1 MSKLTGKVA
10 LVTGGNSGIGLAAAR
25 RFADEGAF
33 VFIAAR
39 RKEEL
44 ERAKAGIGRNVSAVQ
59 TDVTKTGDLD
69 HLFALIKSEKG
80 HLDIVFA
87 NAGRGEFIALPQI
100 TEEHL
105 DGVLN
110 LNLKAVLFTV
120 QKALPLLNDG
130 GSIILTSSIAATKGF
145 PGLSAYAAAKAGLRA
160 FARVWANELKDRKI
174 RTNILT
180 PGPVN
185 TPPIASVPR
194 DAINSIVSS
203 VPLGRLGEAKEL
215 ADAALFLASDEA
227 SFVNGTELFV
237 DGGAAQ
243 V

>member
-25 RFADEGAF
+25 RFVDEGAF

-44 ERAKAGIGRNVSAVQ
+44 ERAKMGIGRNVSAVR
-59 TDVTKTGDLD
+59 TDVTKMEDLD

-87 NAGRGEFIALPQI
+87 NAGRGEFVTLPQI
-100 TEEHL
+100 TEEHV

-110 LNLKAVLFTV
+110 LNFKVVLFTV

-145 PGLSAYAAAKAGLRA
+145 PGLSATLRPKRVSEHLLA
-160 FARVWANELKDRKI
+160 FG
-174 RTNILT
+174 RTNLKIARFAPTFSRPDRSIRLQLRRC
-180 PGPVN
+180 PGM
-185 TPPIASVPR
+185 R
-194 DAINSIVSS
+194 
-203 VPLGRLGEAKEL
+203 
-215 ADAALFLASDEA
+215 
-227 SFVNGTELFV
+227 
-237 DGGAAQ
+237 
-243 V
+243 

>member
-1 MSKLTGKVA
+1 MSKLTEKIA
-10 LVTGGNSGIGLAAAR
+10 LVTGGNSGIGLATAQK
-25 RFADEGAF
+25 FVEEGAF

-44 ERAKAGIGRNVSAVQ
+44 EKAKAAIGRQVTVVQ
-59 TDVTKTGDLD
+59 TDVTKMEDLD
-69 HLFALIKSEKG
+69 HLFARIKNEKG
-80 HLDIVFA
+80 NLDIVFA
-87 NAGRGEFIALPQI
+87 NAGRGEFLSLEKI
-100 TEEHL
+100 TERHVDE
-105 DGVLN
+105 VLN

-120 QKALPLLNDG
+120 QKALPVLNDG
-130 GSIILTSSIAATKGF
+130 GSIILTSSIAAIKGF
-145 PGLSAYAAAKAGLRA
+145 PGLTVYAAAKAGLRA
-160 FARVWANELKDRKI
+160 FARVWANELKDRRI

-185 TPPIASVPR
+185 TPPIASAHQE
-194 DAINSIVSS
+194 AINSIVSS
-203 VPLGRLGEAKEL
+203 VPLGRIAQAKEL